1 MGWPLSRI
9 GVYLRRIRQ
18 LSNLSLLIDRLS
30 LGAAQAT
37 VVVLIMMMVLITV
50 EVVVRLFGISTRVSD
65 EYSGYMLVAISFWA
79 AAAALKAR
87 KHIRITVLT
96 SRLNPKIQS
105 VLYKANFIV
114 AFALIVLLLWTA
126 TKLALGSYERG
137 MVAMGTYQIPV
148 FIPQLAIPIG
158 LFFLVLQIAS
168 DSFKVF
174 RLPKK

>member
-1 MGWPLSRI
+1 MGWPLSGI

-18 LSNLSLLIDRLS
+18 LFDISLIDRLS

-37 VVVLIMMMVLITV
+37 VVVLIIMMLLITV
-50 EVVVRLFGISTRVSD
+50 EVFIRIFDISTRVAD
-65 EYSGYMLVAISFWA
+65 EYAGYLLVAMSFWA
-79 AAAALKAR
+79 AAEALKAG
-87 KHIRITVLT
+87 KHIKITVLT

-105 VLYKANFIV
+105 VLYKANYII
-114 AFALIVLLLWTA
+114 AFTLIVLLLWTA
-126 TKLALGSYERG
+126 TNLVIGSYETG
-137 MVAMGTYQIPV
+137 MLSMGTYQIPV

-158 LFFLVLQIAS
+158 LLFFVLQIAG